1 MILYFTGVF
10 IFLLIVV
17 ISVYFLSNRSSV
29 SSVPISAEEQK
40 RINAEKLMSD
50 NMPCEVDSNGTYTY
64 QNKICVPTSCN
75 TGYTKYNNACYTDEW
90 YAKEQ
95 KRINEADN
103 MPCEVDSNGTYTY
116 QNKICVPTSCNTG
129 YTKYNNACYTDEW
142 YAKEQK
148 RINEADNMPCN
159 VLDSNGTYTYQNK
172 ICVPTS
178 CNTGYTKYN
187 NACYKDE
194 WYPHAIMT
202 DSKTN
207 LTAMKMDY
215 ETSDRKECMEKCHNL
230 DGCKAYQHDN
240 VVTCVLHK
248 IEPALTAN
256 PSEIMEDMG
265 SWGGG
270 DGRGNYGFGFI

>member
-1 MILYFTGVF
+1 
-10 IFLLIVV
+10 
-17 ISVYFLSNRSSV
+17 
-29 SSVPISAEEQK
+29 
-40 RINAEKLMSD
+40 
-50 NMPCEVDSNGTYTY
+50 
-64 QNKICVPTSCN
+64 
-75 TGYTKYNNACYTDEW
+75 
-90 YAKEQ
+90 
-95 KRINEADN
+95 